1 MTRSLGLL
9 AQALRPVHH
18 FWTTWADSCRSSWS
32 SSLWA
37 PHPKA
42 SVQRARRALDC
53 ADASAESWQPREAPA
68 FLGRDLEAVHCTL
81 QWSWC
86 PSLPLWEPGAASPGL
101 VWAEFFTTKGPGE
114 RKEAVPAELASELFE
129 GKEVN
134 LCPKNTG
141 MDKLELLR
149 PGLCQPEV
157 TLFYATTAASSVYS
171 VPGIVLSNLG
181 HYGI

>member
-32 SSLWA
+32 SSFGHHIPRPLF
-37 PHPKA
+37 
-42 SVQRARRALDC
+42 QRARRVLDC

-68 FLGRDLEAVHCTL
+68 FLGRDLEVVHCTL
-81 QWSWC
+81 QWSRC

-114 RKEAVPAELASELFE
+114 MREAVPAELASELFE

-157 TLFYATTAASSVYS
+157 TLSYPTTAASSVYS
-171 VPGIVLSNLG
+171 VPGVVLSNLG
-181 HYGI
+181 HHGI